1 MDKIKIKIINS
12 DKNLQLQKRINKL
25 LKNYKIKIESERNL
39 KNFSNQ
45 LNLQTY
51 DIAIITN
58 TAIEKNNK
66 ELINALKKISDKSP
80 KTQILFFVEEQEI
93 GLASEALKAGTY
105 HYAKLPVNDKELKL
119 LIETAI
125 EQQPRIVDA
134 SQITLESRNRL
145 GEIIGNSSSMQKV
158 YDQII
163 QAAQTDIPVLILGE
177 TGTGKDMAAHAIHR
191 MSKRIDNPYLP
202 VNLGALPAQLVASE
216 LFGHEKGSFTGALQ
230 QHKGVFEQGS
240 KGTIFLDEIDSIDE
254 QVQISLL
261 RVLEQKKFKRLG
273 GSRSINSDARILA
286 ATNENLDNL
295 VESGVFRIDLFYRL
309 DVFRITLPALRERA
323 NDIPLLAD
331 EMIIKYSKMYHKNIT
346 SISQESIDVLMNY
359 DWAGNVRE
367 LKNVIQRAVLV
378 CNDEELHVDHLP
390 PRFHH
395 EAIQTPSISFK
406 LGTSLDEV
414 EREMVLQALAATD
427 NNRKE
432 AAKLLGISR
441 RAIYN
446 KLHKHNL

>member
-1 MDKIKIKIINS
+1 MDTIKIKIINS

-25 LKNYKIKIESERNL
+25 LKNYKIKTESERNL

-125 EQQPRIVDA
+125 EQQPRIMDA

>member
-25 LKNYKIKIESERNL
+25 LKNYKIKTESERNL

-66 ELINALKKISDKSP
+66 ELIDALKKISDKSP
-80 KTQILFFVEEQEI
+80 KTQMLFFVEEQEI

-105 HYAKLPVNDKELKL
+105 HYAKLPVNDEELKL

-125 EQQPRIVDA
+125 EQQPRIIDN
-134 SQITLESRNRL
+134 SQVTLKNRNRL

-216 LFGHEKGSFTGALQ
+216 LFGHDKGAFTGAMQ

-286 ATNENLDNL
+286 ATNEDLDNL

-309 DVFRITLPALRERA
+309 DVFRITLPALRERQ

-331 EMIIKYSKMYHKNIT
+331 EMILKYSKTYHKNIT
-346 SISQESIDVLMNY
+346 SITQKSIDALMDY
-359 DWAGNVRE
+359 DWPGNVRE

-378 CNDEELHVDHLP
+378 CNDEELNVDHLP
-390 PRFHH
+390 PRFHNKT
-395 EAIQTPSISFK
+395 IQTPSISFK

-414 EREMVLQALAATD
+414 EREMVLQALAATN